1 MAAIRSGTEIVDA
14 TGIPLAH
21 GGTVDYA
28 DESLLEGKTGNNF
41 LKKVEKN
48 PKNQKDFSHPLSNNR
63 VMKT

>member
-1 MAAIRSGTEIVDA
+1 MAAIRSGTEIADA

-41 LKKVEKN
+41 LKKVEKI
-48 PKNQKDFSHPLSNNR
+48 R
-63 VMKT
+63 KTKRILAILCRIIEL